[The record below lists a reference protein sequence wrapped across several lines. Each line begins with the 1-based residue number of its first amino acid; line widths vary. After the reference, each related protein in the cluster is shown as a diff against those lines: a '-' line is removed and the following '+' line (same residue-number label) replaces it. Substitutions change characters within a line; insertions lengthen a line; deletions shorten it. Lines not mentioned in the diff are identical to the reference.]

1 MSFWCARRLASALK
15 KRVGIE
21 VLMQFERVARARRVK
36 SRAGCACHSALK
48 RGERMSRLITA
59 TVLLVFVFA
68 GLTAAQ
74 DRKTFTVGTATAAR
88 GQKAT
93 GTIEVPAG
101 SDAALSIP
109 VAVFHGAKPGPVLAI
124 VAGSHGTEYTS
135 IIALEK
141 LITTLN
147 PAEISGTVI
156 IVPLINIQSF
166 EQKVPHLNPIDK
178 KSMNRWYPGKMDGTQ
193 TDRASFLI
201 TKQVVEQCDH
211 LIDLHGGDLDESL
224 RPYSYWS
231 KTGNEKQDQISR
243 EMVLAFGLDH
253 IIISTD
259 RPKDPQASRYLE
271 NTATTRGKPS
281 ITAEAGYA
289 GTVETD
295 DLNALI
301 NGCLNVMRYLKML
314 RGAPAVIEHP
324 VWIEKVVTI
333 ASEQT
338 GMFYPLV
345 KRGTYVEQGMNV
357 GYVTDYV
364 GKVIFEARAPVAGV
378 VLYVCA
384 VPSMTKGATIANVG
398 VVAR

>member
-1 MSFWCARRLASALK
+1 MY
-15 KRVGIE
+15 
-21 VLMQFERVARARRVK
+21 
-36 SRAGCACHSALK
+36 
-48 RGERMSRLITA
+48 RLITA
-59 TVLLVFVFA
+59 AFVATF
-68 GLTAAQ
+68 LFVSMAASQ
-74 DRKTFTVGTATAAR
+74 DRKIFTVGTATATR

-101 SDAALSIP
+101 NDAALSIP
-109 VAVFHGAKPGPVLAI
+109 VAVVHGAKSGPVLAL
-124 VAGSHGTEYTS
+124 VAGAHGTEYTS

-141 LITTLN
+141 LIGMLN

-156 IVPLINIQSF
+156 VVPLINIPSF
-166 EQKVPHLNPIDK
+166 EQKVPHVNPVDK
-178 KSMNRWYPGKMDGTQ
+178 KSMNRFYPGKMDGTQ
-193 TDRASFLI
+193 TERASYLI

-224 RPYSYWS
+224 RPYSYWT

-253 IIISTD
+253 IIISAD

-314 RGAPAVIEHP
+314 PGTPSVIEHP
-324 VWIEKVVTI
+324 VWIEKVVTLT
-333 ASEQT
+333 SEKT
-338 GMFYPLV
+338 GIFYPLV
-345 KRGTYVEQGMNV
+345 KRGSYVEKGMKV
-357 GYVTDYV
+357 GYVTDYL
-364 GKVIFEARAPVAGV
+364 GKVVFEARAPVAGV

-384 VPSMTKGATIANVG
+384 VPSMLKDSTIANIG
-398 VVAR
+398 VVPQGAL

>member
-1 MSFWCARRLASALK
+1 
-15 KRVGIE
+15 
-21 VLMQFERVARARRVK
+21 MQR
-36 SRAGCACHSALK
+36 C
-48 RGERMSRLITA
+48 I
-59 TVLLVFVFA
+59 VFA
-68 GLTAAQ
+68 IGLAFIFLSSIITSAQ
-74 DRKTFTVGTATAAR
+74 DRATFTVGTATAAR

-93 GTIEVPAG
+93 GTIEVPPG

-109 VAVFHGAKPGPVLAI
+109 VAVFHGARPGPVLAL
-124 VAGSHGTEYTS
+124 VAGAHGTEYTS

-141 LITTLN
+141 VIGMLN

-156 IVPLINIQSF
+156 IVPLINIPSF
-166 EQKVPHLNPIDK
+166 EQKVPHVNPVDR

-201 TKQVVEQCDH
+201 TRQVVEQCDH

-224 RPYSYWS
+224 RAYSYWT
-231 KTGNEKQDQISR
+231 KTGSEKQDQISR

-289 GTVETD
+289 GTVEAD
-295 DLNALI
+295 DLNALV
-301 NGCLNVMRYLKML
+301 NGCMNVMRYLKML
-314 RGAPAVIEHP
+314 PGTPSVVEHP
-324 VWIEKVVTI
+324 VWIEKVVTL
-333 ASEQT
+333 ASDQT
-338 GMFYPLV
+338 GMFYPAV
-345 KRGTYVEQGMNV
+345 KRGTYVEQGMKI
-357 GYVTDYV
+357 GYVTDYL

-384 VPSMTKGATIANVG
+384 VPSMTKGATIANIG
-398 VVAR
+398 VVVR

>member
-1 MSFWCARRLASALK
+1 MLRF
-15 KRVGIE
+15 
-21 VLMQFERVARARRVK
+21 
-36 SRAGCACHSALK
+36 
-48 RGERMSRLITA
+48 ITA
-59 TVLLVFVFA
+59 TFFVAFVFV
-68 GLTAAQ
+68 GVTAAQ

-109 VAVFHGAKPGPVLAI
+109 VAVFHGAKPGPVLAL
-124 VAGSHGTEYTS
+124 VAGAHGTEYTS

-141 LITTLN
+141 LIATLN

-166 EQKVPHLNPIDK
+166 EQKVPHVNPVDK
-178 KSMNRWYPGKMDGTQ
+178 KSMNRFYPGKMDGTQ
-193 TDRASFLI
+193 TERASFLI

-224 RPYSYWS
+224 RPYSYWT

-271 NTATTRGKPS
+271 NTATTRGRPS
-281 ITAEAGYA
+281 ITAEAGHA

-314 RGAPAVIEHP
+314 PGTPTMVEHP
-324 VWIEKVVTI
+324 VWIEKVATL
-333 ASEQT
+333 ASDQT

-345 KRGTYVEQGMNV
+345 KRGTYVEQGMRV

-384 VPSMTKGATIANVG
+384 VPSMTKGATVANIG